1 MKRRRGAK
9 TKTTWEDF
17 EQRVGLKRTR
27 GEKDGK
33 RSTGTVPSDIL
44 VQRMS
49 STASGRLKK
58 YEPLDTRDFVPFS
71 DYDEL
76 SIENIKDACEQFYN
90 APQGTC
96 DILASDRGPS
106 CTKIEQ
112 IKGKKVYFIRF
123 LQPTDSSHA
132 NVGTCVK
139 VGHQAKSAPAVSPSK
154 STHSHEGTVRTTP
167 TVYPKSLS
175 ISDLMKAGKLVKP
188 PKTAVLRLE
197 FFDVQKCY
205 WSTSSASMT
214 LEIDEKPFASGGFR
228 DAFVAKCND
237 DSSNFKGDWVVKKY
251 QEQSIKT
258 IEDTLKM
265 SVEAHTRKQ
274 VQMHNVARNI
284 TQRFSAKIPAE
295 FGQAFSYGKVF
306 YSILENVPVTVEAY
320 IPGEFVKYINND
332 GECMTCPN
340 EGLDELFLKA
350 QCLSH
355 FSYEYSNNELM
366 ILDIQ
371 GSGYSL
377 YDPEISTTRLDGGS
391 KSSTVYDET
400 YFCAGNLSFIG
411 INEFKKQHRCN
422 KFCEMMGLIELNE

>member
-1 MKRRRGAK
+1 M
-9 TKTTWEDF
+9 
-17 EQRVGLKRTR
+17 GLKRTR

-71 DYDEL
+71 DYDKL

-90 APQGTC
+90 APQGIC
-96 DILASDRGPS
+96 DILALDRGPS
-106 CTKIEQ
+106 CMKIEQ

-139 VGHQAKSAPAVSPSK
+139 VGHQAKSPLAVSPSK
-154 STHSHEGTVRTTP
+154 STHSH
-167 TVYPKSLS
+167 
-175 ISDLMKAGKLVKP
+175 
-188 PKTAVLRLE
+188 PKTAVLHLE

-205 WSTSSASMT
+205 WSTSIASMT
-214 LEIDEKPFASGGFR
+214 LEIDEKLFASGAFR

-237 DSSNFKGDWVVKKY
+237 DLSNFKGDWVVKKY
-251 QEQSIKT
+251 KEQSIKT

-340 EGLDELFLKA
+340 EGLDEPFPKA

-355 FSYEYSNNELM
+355 SSYEYSNNELM

-411 INEFKKQHRCN
+411 INELKKKHQCN
-422 KFCEMMGLIELNE
+422 KFCEMMGLSELNE